1 MWWRKMDGVEF
12 VKIRTPREQ
21 LIEDVKN
28 RIMVTEM
35 NIRRLER
42 ELKEQRGILETLY
55 KRLEHLEAER

>member
-1 MWWRKMDGVEF
+1 MDGVEF

>member
-1 MWWRKMDGVEF
+1 MSIIEF
-12 VKIRTPREQ
+12 VKPKTPREQ
-21 LIEDVKN
+21 LIEDIKN
-28 RIMVTEM
+28 RIMVTEI